1 MSMDY
6 FNASKGWTIL
16 FPPDITHA
24 KKAVEDL
31 SRYIGLL
38 ASDVNA
44 GGRADGKADGET
56 GASKAPPVMD
66 ALGPAPDG
74 AVIVL
79 SCGLHGCEQNG
90 FSWRAGEER
99 VEILGESGRGLCNGI
114 YSFLAALGISWP
126 APGQED
132 IPKHAA
138 DTAAGGTS
146 GGLLYPLAS
155 AGEFSLSGGD
165 NPPAGSRPSST
176 SLPSPA
182 SLRLANLRRF
192 VPGGISEVKTF
203 LKKSEAFVEWAA
215 RRRYDAIVFPLA
227 AFASVSAA
235 HKLKQLKQFA
245 GEYGIALEAGGRE
258 LSSLVPRRY
267 FLLHRDFFRMD
278 DGKRKKDHHFCPTNP
293 DVTRLIAKEGVRLF
307 RAAVDAAVIHLW
319 PDKEAET
326 AWCSCPTCRA
336 FSSVEQNRIAINTAA
351 DALAALH
358 RGTNHGAELTSF
370 ISYYEKPGE
379 GGKIPPRKNTFSL
392 NELP

>member
-1 MSMDY
+1 MNY

-16 FPPDITHA
+16 FPPDVPHA

-31 SRYIGLL
+31 SRCIGLL
-38 ASDVNA
+38 AA
-44 GGRADGKADGET
+44 ADGEG

-66 ALGPAPDG
+66 ALGPSPEGD
-74 AVIVL
+74 VIVL

-90 FSWRAGEER
+90 FSWRAGEDR

-114 YSFLAALGISWP
+114 YSFLSALGISWP
-126 APGQED
+126 APGQEEL
-132 IPKHAA
+132 PKQAA
-138 DTAAGGTS
+138 DTAAGDTS
-146 GGLLYPLAS
+146 GGRLFPLAS
-155 AGEFSLSGGD
+155 AGEFSLSGGA
-165 NPPAGSRPSST
+165 NPPAASRPAPT
-176 SLPSPA
+176 TLPSPT
-182 SLRLANLRRF
+182 SLSLANLRRF
-192 VPGGISEVKTF
+192 VPSGKSEVKAL

-227 AFASVSAA
+227 AFASISAGR
-235 HKLKQLKQFA
+235 KLRQLRRLA

-278 DGKRKKDHHFCPTNP
+278 DGKRKNDHHFCPTNP
-293 DVTRLIAKEGVRLF
+293 DVTRLIAKECGKLF
-307 RAAVDAAVIHLW
+307 RSAADAPVIHLW

-336 FSSVEQNRIAINTAA
+336 FSSLEQNRIAINTAA
-351 DALAALH
+351 DALAALR
-358 RGTNHGAELTSF
+358 RGADQAADRGADSTPF

-392 NELP
+392 SELP